1 MNYMDPNRVFR
12 GKLNCKDKNYWK
24 NGDHCHYT
32 DRHRGATHGMRNL
45 LYNPFI
51 EIRVVIHNKS
61 NCDDYFIIKN
71 LTKEFQSNG
80 ITSLNGNTE
89 KCSFSLPIKKKTKKE
104 RELIEEI
111 CRTKFID
118 ITRLMNLH

>member
-71 LTKEFQSNG
+71 LAKEFQSNG

-89 KCSFSLPIKKKTKKE
+89 KCSFSLPIKKKRKKKE
-104 RELIEEI
+104 NSLRKYVGQNLLI
-111 CRTKFID
+111 
-118 ITRLMNLH
+118 